1 LRSIVFNVRSGLDTA
16 GRDQLL
22 RHLESWP
29 EIDRAAPLRP
39 GAKSDSVSRMFF
51 AYVSDGADVHR
62 VVQQIE
68 ARPEVESA
76 SVPAQRGVA
85 AF

>member
-16 GRDQLL
+16 GRDRLL
-22 RHLESWP
+22 RQLESWP

-51 AYVSDGADVHR
+51 AYLSDQADADR